1 MMAQLV
7 SASGDAAISAGG
19 GGGIMKIGVPTWT
32 AWTGLAG
39 SLVGAIWGIAIIA
52 PHSTGHCTTTV
63 VNGVTTLTGGGTCS
77 VSSTSGS
84 LVGAIV
90 FVAAN
95 SLLVT
100 LIFLAAGLAARF
112 IGKRRRRPP
121 FGREA

>member
-1 MMAQLV
+1 
-7 SASGDAAISAGG
+7 
-19 GGGIMKIGVPTWT
+19 MKIGVPTWT

-100 LIFLAAGLAARF
+100 LIFLAAGVAARFIGKRIVVAAGLAARF